1 MFFRL
6 IIVFAI
12 IIICSNI
19 LAQNTTNI
27 SQTEKD
33 YKKFHETLQEEIKST
48 DQDTASLS
56 GEYVLHPAHLPDWF
70 FQMPKSDQQTK
81 YAIGISDPG
90 MLEDDAFKLAELRAK
105 SILSLLLQP
114 VVTGITDN
122 FSNERI
128 NANSDEFTTKYVN
141 YFRILSKLSVHQENF
156 EIVERFFTSFNEAI
170 VLLKYNKSA
179 TLTDVTD
186 SINVVVDVY
195 QAERQKYNKFEMEEK
210 YEITGKFI
218 NDTFAENFSYSF
230 QALNN
235 LFEITSNF
243 NKKELKFPYMNFR
256 YQGQNQGHSFEF
268 NSAGGNKLNYG
279 LWKSFMETILQE
291 IVIMSQ
297 SGSVAIKQVGD
308 DFISKNQNLSRELS
322 EASLLFKINSIEIN
336 SNRLSVKMDYLN
348 KSQ

>member
-19 LAQNTTNI
+19 LAQNTNNI
-27 SQTEKD
+27 NQTEKD
-33 YKKFHETLQEEIKST
+33 YKKFHETLREEIQSAN
-48 DQDTASLS
+48 QDTANLS
-56 GEYVLHPAHLPDWF
+56 DEYVLHPAHLPDWF
-70 FQMPKSDQQTK
+70 CQMPKSDQQTK

-90 MLEDDAFKLAELRAK
+90 MEEDNAFKLAELRAK

-114 VVTGITDN
+114 AVTGITDN

-128 NANSDEFTTKYVN
+128 KANADEFTTKYVN

-170 VLLKYNKSA
+170 VLLKYNKSVP
-179 TLTDVTD
+179 LTDVTD
-186 SINVVVDVY
+186 SIIVVVDVY

-218 NDTFAENFSYSF
+218 NDTCVENFYYSF

-243 NKKELKFPYMNFR
+243 NKEEIKFPYMNFR
-256 YQGQNQGHSFEF
+256 YQGQNQGQSFEF
-268 NSAGGNKLNYG
+268 NNSAGNKLNYG

-291 IVIMSQ
+291 IIIMSQ
-297 SGSVAIKQVGD
+297 YGSVAIKQVGD
-308 DFISKNQNLSRELS
+308 DFTSINQNLSREIS
-322 EASLLFKINSIEIN
+322 EASLSFKINSIEIN
-336 SNRLSVKMDYLN
+336 NNRLSVNMDYLN
-348 KSQ
+348 KK